1 MFLSYCYYLL
11 IVFTKSV
18 IFYVETYVTILC
30 IKINQFI
37 VIVIVS
43 HFFPVFDIWFSIVG
57 INVSENLATTSKTR
71 LAQSQLRHA

>member
-37 VIVIVS
+37 VIVIVNS
-43 HFFPVFDIWFSIVG
+43 LSIIYLQDLCFVEG
-57 INVSENLATTSKTR
+57 EISEVDNIKGY
-71 LAQSQLRHA
+71 